1 MYSSLFTSLFLIHSE
16 IFIECLWYLF
26 SSRQCSE
33 YWDTLVIWQR
43 SLPLTRDKW
52 TTGFSFVLWMHA
64 FEIQVHW
71 FDSSKIKWRTYMTT
85 LLSCWKQLLNP
96 DRMHKTTIWDLWK
109 SNINMQVGKNT
120 RIQSTIKLITLNKV
134 QSLRTQ
140 WFWKSRTQ
148 PKVTHNTRSHEILT
162 CVGQDNQQMPTM
174 CWQGYE
180 NYVMKILKQLL

>member
-85 LLSCWKQLLNP
+85 FLSRWKQLLNP

-109 SNINMQVGKNT
+109 SNINIQVGKNT
-120 RIQSTIKLITLNKV
+120 RIQSTIKLMTLNKV

-140 WFWKSRTQ
+140 YSGYPEPNLKLLI
-148 PKVTHNTRSHEILT
+148 THGAMKILT
-162 CVGQDNQQMPTM
+162 CEGQDNQQMPTM

-180 NYVMKILKQLL
+180 NYMMKILKQLL

>member
-52 TTGFSFVLWMHA
+52 TTEFSFVLWMHA

-85 LLSCWKQLLNP
+85 LFSCWKQLLNP

-140 WFWKSRTQ
+140 YSGNPEPNLKLLITHGAMKSWLVWGKTINR
-148 PKVTHNTRSHEILT
+148 
-162 CVGQDNQQMPTM
+162 CQQCAGRDMRIT
-174 CWQGYE
+174 WWRF
-180 NYVMKILKQLL
+180 